1 MLYGPLQESL
11 IISVISIHRV
21 SALKVQ
27 TDPSLLSTWLFD
39 QLQTYQKKFGNEKER
54 RKHSGI
60 VFGFWFLFFSVERV
74 YTQRL
79 QLSEEKEDEKIVNI
93 IHPVSPNS

>member
-60 VFGFWFLFFSVERV
+60 VFGFCFFQLKESILK
-74 YTQRL
+74 RL
-79 QLSEEKEDEKIVNI
+79 QLSEEQEDEKIVNI